1 MQALH
6 IPETNKPLCVKLSYG
21 SVSQTTFS
29 VPHASDISWYYDYN
43 DNGNNPNIGNSQGN
57 DYPGASNDAAGAT
70 RNEYLDARNSSLAKT
85 FEVDC
90 FNSRGL
96 LRIRVLADH
105 MTKRVEI
112 ARLRVPLFNILDCVC
127 QLGEDETYTRW
138 FPLLLTK
145 DSIASEGEIEMFGQS
160 NFSEQSEPFE
170 YQPCIRL
177 MFRWTPIIDTNAD
190 EPAKSISYQDHIQEL
205 TRNQK
210 LYIRG
215 SLPSVSISVID
226 SDLAREIVQICA
238 SRIEFR
244 KYANSDYTDYIFYTD
259 TFQIDNQLTDSI
271 TPVLLH
277 QTQAKFQQPI
287 IRLLLRKNNQL
298 SNLTPNLTC
307 YDNFQLVIQEL
318 DVHLEQQTVVASWE
332 LSQRVSPMLVNI
344 FPPLKDPVRGSGRDL
359 NSSATN
365 LFGSSSAIEDSLY
378 IERFSLN
385 GIKIN
390 MSFLMTPEVV
400 ESHRKRTQSRDAQ
413 VQYGAGVLTASSSF
427 LRQVGEVV
435 LDLTSNITNTPIF
448 LSGMDKDHLSMSGRE
463 LTAKLQ
469 DIYFQS
475 LVREVC
481 FNIYLFCFIL

>member
-21 SVSQTTFS
+21 SDSQTTFS
-29 VPHASDISWYYDYN
+29 VPHTSDISWYYDYN
-43 DNGNNPNIGNSQGN
+43 DNGISPNATSAQANG
-57 DYPGASNDAAGAT
+57 GANNDAAGAI
-70 RNEYLDARNSSLAKT
+70 RNEYMDARNSSLAKT

-96 LRIRVLADH
+96 LRIRVLADY

-112 ARLRVPLFNILDCVC
+112 ARIRVPLFNILDCVC
-127 QLGEDETYTRW
+127 QLSEEDTYTRW
-138 FPLLLTK
+138 FPLVLTK
-145 DSIASEGEIEMFGQS
+145 DSIATEGEIEMFGHS
-160 NFSEQSEPFE
+160 NFSEQNEPFE

-177 MFRWTPIIDTNAD
+177 MFRWLPEVANKINTDETAKPTN
-190 EPAKSISYQDHIQEL
+190 YQAHIQEL
-205 TRNQK
+205 TKNQK
-210 LYIRG
+210 LYIRA

-226 SDLAREIVQICA
+226 SDYAREIIQVCA

-244 KYANSDYTDYIFYTD
+244 KYANLDYTDYIFYTD
-259 TFQIDNQLTDSI
+259 TFQIDNQLADSI

-287 IRLLLRKNNQL
+287 IRLLLRKNNRL

-318 DVHLEQQTVVASWE
+318 DLHLEQQTVVASWE

-344 FPPLKDPVRGSGRDL
+344 FPPLKDSSRNSVNRDGPLGSEK
-359 NSSATN
+359 N
-365 LFGSSSAIEDSLY
+365 LFGSSSVIEDSLY

-390 MSFLMTPEVV
+390 VSFLMTPEVV
-400 ESHRKRTQSRDAQ
+400 ESHRKRSQSRESQ
-413 VQYGAGVLTASSSF
+413 VQYGAVVLTASSSF

-448 LSGMDKDHLSMSGRE
+448 LSGMEKEHLSMSGRE

-475 LVREVC
+475 LVREVSS
-481 FNIYLFCFIL
+481 FTYI